1 LWKEIYQQQDLI
13 RNVQNRL
20 QDFRRFEE
28 SLRLDSGFQAI
39 VDSASR
45 AIDQAGTPEGIQA
58 RIDSGEII
66 RTTLPPAA
74 ETAAPTEAAPVE
86 ATPTEA
92 PLASMGVQGSGTEQD
107 PITFTTE
114 TGMTDEMYQAVPAG
128 AYYRDPTGLVSQKRE
143 GRGVTTGTPI
153 TEATLPPVGD
163 TQVANNDSGDGGDEV
178 ITPNGIEE
186 YNALPSGT
194 RWRDPDG
201 NIRTKP

>member
-1 LWKEIYQQQDLI
+1 
-13 RNVQNRL
+13 
-20 QDFRRFEE
+20 
-28 SLRLDSGFQAI
+28 
-39 VDSASR
+39 
-45 AIDQAGTPEGIQA
+45 
-58 RIDSGEII
+58 
-66 RTTLPPAA
+66 
-74 ETAAPTEAAPVE
+74 
-86 ATPTEA
+86 
-92 PLASMGVQGSGTEQD
+92 MGVQGSGTEQD

-128 AYYRDPTGLVSQKRE
+128 AYYRDPTGLVTRKRE
-143 GRGVTTGTPI
+143 GRG
-153 TEATLPPVGD
+153 ATLPPVGD